1 MSSNKLW
8 FQFLM
13 KGMIFSEFP
22 YFWLRDNVKHNVIII
37 ISQDFCRLTVNLT
50 VRMLFVKSGI
60 NILLSLLKLF
70 FIPLPT
76 NNILAAG
83 FQYITV
89 ENLSNLGKDLCGQN
103 RVVWITKQG
112 SGACYATSEIICSN
126 VERKFFCW

>member
-1 MSSNKLW
+1 MN
-8 FQFLM
+8 FLTFDYAINALIYILEVPSLT
-13 KGMIFSEFP
+13 IFLLMF
-22 YFWLRDNVKHNVIII
+22 NITVI

-83 FQYITV
+83 FQYITD
-89 ENLSNLGKDLCGQN
+89 ENLSNLGKDLCCQN

>member
-1 MSSNKLW
+1 MN
-8 FQFLM
+8 FLTFDYAINALIYILEVPSLT
-13 KGMIFSEFP
+13 IFLLMF
-22 YFWLRDNVKHNVIII
+22 NITVI

-103 RVVWITKQG
+103 RVV
-112 SGACYATSEIICSN
+112 
-126 VERKFFCW
+126 